1 MSSEISELEIEEAT
15 ERDVLLDL
23 EGGLKDPEENPDADE
38 NEEAVLK
45 LGALLTIFFS
55 LQVGVFL
62 AAVDGTIVA
71 TLTSKIASEF
81 HEFRSVSWI
90 ITGYLIAQATFQPLY
105 GKLSD
110 IFGRKPILMMCNLFF
125 GLGSVLC
132 GLAPNLWCLVAARV
146 VAGCGGG
153 GLFSMSVII
162 LSDIVPLRQRGLF
175 QGIGNI
181 IYGSGAALGGVLGGA
196 LAESFGWRWT
206 FVIQGPII
214 LMSIA
219 AIQLNLQLP
228 QVKFNKELLKRIDFL
243 GAGTLVC
250 GLCLFL
256 FGVSAGGTYFPWVHP
271 LIIGSLACSA
281 VVLFIFTYIELFVAV
296 EPVIDLSLLNNR
308 SVAGST
314 FTGFFLN
321 MCYYTIIFYIAIY
334 MLTVKGVTATTSG
347 TVLIPQ
353 FVGTASGSFVAG
365 YYSSRTGRY
374 FPASAVAAVLL
385 FTGMIALSTIGLETP
400 QRLVSFLLFPQGFGS
415 GLFFTTTLI
424 GLVASVPYEVQ
435 AVCTSV
441 AYGFRS
447 IGSTLGIAIAAA
459 IFSNTLA
466 AKLNERITGPGSEEV
481 IRLVQDSVDEIVNVP
496 SEWKRDV
503 TLCFLDAV
511 HSVLYT
517 VTFLSLLAGISSM
530 LMKEH
535 VLHKKIQRK

>member
-1 MSSEISELEIEEAT
+1 MSSAENELVIEEAT
-15 ERDVLLDL
+15 EDDVLLDM
-23 EGGLKDPEENPDADE
+23 EGGLKDAEEEAAE
-38 NEEAVLK
+38 NEEEVLK

-90 ITGYLIAQATFQPLY
+90 ITGYLIAQATFLPLY

-110 IFGRKPILMMCNLFF
+110 IFGRKRVLLMCNLLF
-125 GLGSVLC
+125 GLGSVFC
-132 GLAPNLWCLVAARV
+132 GLAPNLFSLVAARII
-146 VAGCGGG
+146 AGCGGG
-153 GLFSMSVII
+153 GLFTMSVII

-181 IYGSGAALGGVLGGA
+181 VYGSGAALGGVLGGV
-196 LAESFGWRWT
+196 LSESFGWRWT

-214 LMSIA
+214 VMSIT

-228 QVKFNKELLKRIDFL
+228 QVKFDKELLKRIDFL
-243 GAGTLVC
+243 GAATLIC

-256 FGVSAGGTYFPWVHP
+256 FGVSAGGTYFRWTHP
-271 LIIGSLACSA
+271 LIIGSLACS
-281 VVLFIFTYIELFVAV
+281 VVLLSIFVYIELFVAF
-296 EPVIDLSLLNNR
+296 EPVIDLSLLKNR

-321 MCYYTIIFYIAIY
+321 MLYYTNIFYIAIY

-353 FVGTASGSFVAG
+353 FVGTASGSFAAG
-365 YYSSRTGRY
+365 YYTTRTGRY
-374 FPASAVAAVLL
+374 FPASALAAVVL
-385 FTGMIALSTIGLETP
+385 FFGQVALSTVGLDTP
-400 QRLVSFLLFPQGFGS
+400 KQLVSFLLFPQGFGS

-424 GLVASVPYEVQ
+424 GLVASVPYEDQ

-466 AKLNERITGPGSEEV
+466 AKLEERITGPGSEEV

-496 SEWKRDV
+496 NEWRMGV
-503 TLCFLDAV
+503 TLSFLDAV
-511 HSVLYT
+511 HAVLYT
-517 VTFLSLLAGISSM
+517 VTFLALLAGISSM
-530 LMKEH
+530 FMKEH
-535 VLHKKIQRK
+535 VLHKTIQRR

>member
-1 MSSEISELEIEEAT
+1 MSSEASELEVEEAT
-15 ERDVLLDL
+15 EQDVLLDL
-23 EGGLKDPEENPDADE
+23 EGGSKDAEEEADE
-38 NEEAVLK
+38 NEEEVLK

-90 ITGYLIAQATFQPLY
+90 ITGYLIAQATFLPLY

-110 IFGRKPILMMCNLFF
+110 IFGRKPVLLMCNLCF
-125 GLGSVLC
+125 GLGTVFC
-132 GLAPNLWCLVAARV
+132 GLAPNLISLVVARV
-146 VAGCGGG
+146 IAGCGGG
-153 GLFSMSVII
+153 GLFTMSVII

-181 IYGSGAALGGVLGGA
+181 VYGSGAAVGGVIGGI
-196 LAESFGWRWT
+196 LAESVGWRWT

-214 LMSIA
+214 VMSIT

-228 QVKFNKELLKRIDFL
+228 RVTFDKELLKRIDFL
-243 GAGTLVC
+243 GSATLIC

-256 FGVSAGGTYFPWVHP
+256 FGVSAGGTYFSWTHP
-271 LIIGSLACSA
+271 FIIGSLTCSA
-281 VVLFIFTYIELFVAV
+281 VVLSVFVYIELFIAV
-296 EPVIDLSLLNNR
+296 EPVIDLSLLKNR

-321 MCYYTIIFYIAIY
+321 MIYYTNIFYIAIY

-353 FVGTASGSFVAG
+353 FVGTASGSFAAG
-365 YYSSRTGRY
+365 YYTTRTGRY
-374 FPASAVAAVLL
+374 FPASALAAVVL
-385 FTGMIALSTIGLETP
+385 FLGQVALSTVGLDTP
-400 QRLVSFLLFPQGFGS
+400 QQLVSFLLFPQGFGS

-424 GLVASVPYEVQ
+424 ALVASVPYEVQ

-466 AKLNERITGPGSEEV
+466 AKLNERITGPGSEEI

-496 SEWKRDV
+496 SEWRTDV

-517 VTFLSLLAGISSM
+517 VTFLSLLTGISS
-530 LMKEH
+530 LFMKEH
-535 VLHKKIQRK
+535 VLHKTIQRR